1 MTNPDP
7 SFAQRQFLW
16 SVAGIDG
23 YWSTKAGG
31 DTTAETSDAFNG
43 GDPVPEK
50 LGSNPTTGNI
60 TLTRPYKA
68 SLRAV
73 EDRLTPLVGEWR
85 TTVVGSDRD
94 KAGIPVGKP
103 RTYHDALLMRIKGVD
118 YDESSGEP
126 TNFEIE
132 LAIPGAAG

>member
-1 MTNPDP
+1 MNRPDP

-16 SVAGIDG
+16 TVQGIDG
-23 YWSTKAGG
+23 NWSTKAGG
-31 DTTAETSDAFNG
+31 DTTAATSDAYNG

-50 LGSNPTTGNI
+50 LGSNPVTGNI

-73 EDRLTPLVGEWR
+73 EDRLTPQVGEW
-85 TTVVGSDRD
+85 TTTIVGYDRD
-94 KAGIPVGKP
+94 RAGIPVGKP
-103 RTYHDALLMRIKGVD
+103 RVYNDALLVRLKGVD

-126 TNFEIE
+126 TNFEAE
-132 LAIPGAAG
+132 FAVPEAG